1 MGSMLLVV
9 LMVISAVVG
18 IIVRGLGV
26 NAMAVALVSFV
37 SMGVAVMMVRNMAFV
52 VVRASGM
59 MRIMAS
65 MVMLELIPILSF
77 FLSSTLD

>member
-52 VVRASGM
+52 VVRASEM

-65 MVMLELIPILSF
+65 MVMLELILILSF